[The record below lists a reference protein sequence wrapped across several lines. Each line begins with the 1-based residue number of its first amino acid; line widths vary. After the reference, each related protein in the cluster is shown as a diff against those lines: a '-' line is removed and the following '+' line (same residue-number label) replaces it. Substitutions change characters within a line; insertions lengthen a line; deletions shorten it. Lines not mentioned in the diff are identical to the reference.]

1 MSMSSMSHTSHMSRM
16 RIDLR
21 PELAALKRAVE
32 QHPALQWDNRL
43 TTLAGQEAR
52 CPLVSLLLCLL
63 STCPGEP
70 DQSTAFKSVQAS
82 GTL

>member
-52 CPLVSLLLCLL
+52 CPLSLLCL

-70 DQSTAFKSVQAS
+70 DQTAFKSVQAS